1 MFEQWL
7 RENGYDLEAL
17 NKPENAKQKKHLE
30 AAYTLEQK
38 GKETDFDAT
47 RREIH
52 QENERVVA
60 IREATASAMRVAVGN
75 RPKLERLEAIGQAA
89 ISGNWDLNR
98 FRLEMLREE
107 RTLGTI
113 LSTPTAQAPSGDLLE
128 AALCMRGGMSTSE
141 LEKEFPEQTLH
152 AAEKRFTKDGI
163 GLKQILLHSAR
174 ANGYRGDEIT
184 QSSLKDVMRYAF
196 RDQGDANE
204 MYAGSATVPS
214 TYSLP
219 NIFANVANKFLRIG
233 FMFVDQT
240 WSRISAR
247 RNFNDFKTATTVGL
261 TGSLIYSKLAPSG
274 EIKHGDVAEVVY
286 TNKADTYARM
296 LAIARTDIINDDTGA
311 LSTAARRLG
320 RGAALTIN
328 RIFWGVFLNNSS
340 FFAAGN
346 NNVITGGTSVLASA
360 GLKLADAK
368 FRVQSDPNGVPLG
381 ATPAIL
387 LVPPTLAYAGRELM
401 NSSFMIGST
410 TADALK
416 PMTNIFQGAYRLE
429 TSPYMEDST
438 LTGNSNAAWYI
449 LADPNDI
456 PVIEIGFV
464 GGNEAPTVETAEAE
478 FNVLGIAMR
487 GYTDFGV
494 ALQEFRGGVRAAGS

>member
-1 MFEQWL
+1 
-7 RENGYDLEAL
+7 
-17 NKPENAKQKKHLE
+17 
-30 AAYTLEQK
+30 
-38 GKETDFDAT
+38 
-47 RREIH
+47 
-52 QENERVVA
+52 
-60 IREATASAMRVAVGN
+60 
-75 RPKLERLEAIGQAA
+75 
-89 ISGNWDLNR
+89 
-98 FRLEMLREE
+98 
-107 RTLGTI
+107 
-113 LSTPTAQAPSGDLLE
+113 
-128 AALCMRGGMSTSE
+128 MSTSE
-141 LEKEFPEQTLH
+141 LEKEFPEQTLD
-152 AAEKRFTKDGI
+152 AAEKRFSKDGI
-163 GLKQILLHSAR
+163 GIRQLMLHSAR
-174 ANGYRGDEIT
+174 ANGFRGHDMT
-184 QSSLKDVMRYAF
+184 QSSLKDVMRCAF
-196 RDQGDANE
+196 REQGDGNE
-204 MYAGSATVPS
+204 MYAGSVTAAS

-219 NIFANVANKFLRIG
+219 NILANVANKFLRIG

-240 WSRISAR
+240 WSKISAR

-261 TGSLIYSKLAPSG
+261 TGSLIFSKMAPSG
-274 EIKHGDVAEVVY
+274 EIKHGDISEIVY

-296 LAIARTDIINDDTGA
+296 LSISRPDLINDDTGA

-328 RIFWGVFLNNSS
+328 RIFWGVFLNNSA

-346 NNVITGGTSVLASA
+346 NNVITGGTSALASA

-368 FRVQSDPNGVPLG
+368 FRVQTDPNGVPLG
-381 ATPAIL
+381 AQPAIL
-387 LVPPTLAYAGRELM
+387 LVPPTLLYTGRELM
-401 NSSFMIGST
+401 NSSFLMGST

-416 PMTNIFQGAYRLE
+416 PSGNVFQGAYMLL

-438 LTGNSNAAWYI
+438 LTGNSTAAWYI
-449 LADPNDI
+449 LADPNDV